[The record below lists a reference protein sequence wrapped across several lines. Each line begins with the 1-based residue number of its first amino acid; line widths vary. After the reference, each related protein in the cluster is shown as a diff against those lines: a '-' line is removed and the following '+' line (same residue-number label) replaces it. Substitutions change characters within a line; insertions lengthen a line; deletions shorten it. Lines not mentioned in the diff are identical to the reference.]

1 MILPLGP
8 NDAVLGGLLVGA
20 VWTDVQTQKI
30 RNVLTFPVMLAGL
43 VASPFFLP
51 AWWWGL
57 AGLLVAFALAVP
69 GWRFGGAIRA
79 GDVKLLMAAG
89 SLTGPEIAIRSVLFA
104 YVFALPFG
112 LVVLAV
118 KGRLGRLWR
127 FYAHGERSDPTLV
140 AYAPM
145 IAFSVVLARLQP
157 WPDLW

>member
-1 MILPLGP
+1 MLLAWAALLLV
-8 NDAVLGGLLVGA
+8 AVLGVVARLV
-20 VWTDVQTQKI
+20 
-30 RNVLTFPVMLAGL
+30 
-43 VASPFFLP
+43 
-51 AWWWGL
+51 
-57 AGLLVAFALAVP
+57 
-69 GWRFGGAIRA
+69 
-79 GDVKLLMAAG
+79 
-89 SLTGPEIAIRSVLFA
+89 
-104 YVFALPFG
+104 ALPFG